1 MTMWDAREVRSAS
14 LPELIRLCGPLAG
27 QLEVSILRQDAV
39 APASGGRSSDVTPI
53 LYRVGAADVLDE
65 ITSVL
70 RAILGA
76 WVREQE
82 RPTFRMLDVPQLVAS
97 LDPLKNWVVKHE
109 QAEVWHERLLE
120 QCLAGLGQ
128 IDIPPERVFAG
139 VCPTAG
145 CGVDLWPTI
154 GEDVMV
160 CPKCKVQVDVRARRR
175 EGLRR
180 IEGYEAPLSRIVDT
194 LRAAGEQ
201 ITQEQARQWATRR
214 DVRGRVLLRAVGQDQ
229 RGSRLYRLGDV
240 RSVMLRT
247 TRRNTRRSRGA

>member
-14 LPELIRLCGPLAG
+14 LPDLVRLCGPLAQ
-27 QLEVSILRQDAV
+27 QLEVSILRQDVV
-39 APASGGRSSDVTPI
+39 APASGGRSSTGTPI
-53 LYRVGAADVLDE
+53 LFRVGAAEVLDE

-70 RAILGA
+70 RAMLGA

-82 RPTFRMLDVPQLVAS
+82 RPTFRMLEVPQLVAS
-97 LDPLKNWVVKHE
+97 LDPLRDWVVKHAE
-109 QAEVWHERLLE
+109 AEVWHESLLAH
-120 QCLAGLGQ
+120 CLAGLDQ
-128 IDIPPERVFAG
+128 IDIPPERVFVG
-139 VCPTAG
+139 TCPTAG

-154 GEDVMV
+154 GEDVTV
-160 CPKCKVQVDVRARRR
+160 CPRCRAQVDVRARRR

-180 IEGYEAPLSRIVDT
+180 IESYEAPLSRIVDT

-201 ITQEQARQWATRR
+201 ITQEQARQWASRR
-214 DVRGRVLLRAVGQDQ
+214 DVRGRVLLRPIGQDQ

-247 TRRNTRRSRGA
+247 TRRATRRSRGA